1 VADSLTYVERS
12 SRHESTKIVFQ
23 LPTSRES
30 TRASYFGCAD
40 DCCNSVS
47 FVETARRDRGIRY
60 RGPTLSYNPSAQS
73 QPNPAANSERP
84 PPVRTRPPPASR
96 LRGSQPRAHG
106 IVRLGFISHCLAP
119 LRPSSPLASPLAPRP
134 FLV

>member
-1 VADSLTYVERS
+1 MADALTFVERS
-12 SRHESTKIVFQ
+12 SRHESIDESTKIVFQ

-60 RGPTLSYNPSAQS
+60 RGPTLSCTTPV
-73 QPNPAANSERP
+73 PRANRTPRP
-84 PPVRTRPPPASR
+84 TQKGRPRCEPDRLPPPAPR
-96 LRGSQPRAHG
+96 LPAA
-106 IVRLGFISHCLAP
+106 RLPAGLLLLKMRKA
-119 LRPSSPLASPLAPRP
+119 
-134 FLV
+134 VGED